1 MEEELDAVAEGRADW
16 REVLG
21 KFWAT
26 FEPLVTEKAT
36 SIGAGDYRSRPSE
49 EKCSQDHPMEERLG
63 RFGWYL
69 ACSLYPEHSE
79 RKSLSKVIG
88 DDTPG
93 GDVPTLEGAGLPCPQ
108 CGAEHGGKMA
118 QRRSR
123 YGYFLGCDRY
133 PECKF
138 IPKAEVPEEFRLA
151 FEALC
156 PACGGEHGGK
166 LRPRRNNKRNTYFY
180 SCDRYPEC
188 KTIRPRPTG
197 ATHAECGA
205 TIGKDDEGGICT
217 RCGARVDLPE
227 GELVGLVIAGGTAD
241 PLAFAPKRGRRVAAD
256 GKAKATGN
264 KAKVAS
270 RARTVKSK
278 GKPKRIPAAAAD
290 SVAEMSTS
298 DAAGAEDEAT

>member
-1 MEEELDAVAEGRADW
+1 
-16 REVLG
+16 
-21 KFWAT
+21 
-26 FEPLVTEKAT
+26 
-36 SIGAGDYRSRPSE
+36 
-49 EKCSQDHPMEERLG
+49 
-63 RFGWYL
+63 
-69 ACSLYPEHSE
+69 
-79 RKSLSKVIG
+79 
-88 DDTPG
+88 
-93 GDVPTLEGAGLPCPQ
+93 
-108 CGAEHGGKMA
+108 MA
-118 QRRSR
+118 QRLSR
-123 YGYFLGCDRY
+123 FGYFLGCDRY

-138 IPKAEVPEEFRLA
+138 IPKPEVPEEFRLA

-156 PACGGEHGGK
+156 PVCGGEHGGK

-256 GKAKATGN
+256 GKAKAEGN

-278 GKPKRIPAAAAD
+278 GKTKRIPAAAA
-290 SVAEMSTS
+290 VAAAELSAS
-298 DAAGAEDEAT
+298 DAAGGEDEAT

>member
-1 MEEELDAVAEGRADW
+1 MSTPRKASGVAS
-16 REVLG
+16 
-21 KFWAT
+21 AT
-26 FEPLVTEKAT
+26 ATCSPRKVTLRPAAEAASGT
-36 SIGAGDYRSRPSE
+36 SLR
-49 EKCSQDHPMEERLG
+49 
-63 RFGWYL
+63 
-69 ACSLYPEHSE
+69 
-79 RKSLSKVIG
+79 
-88 DDTPG
+88 T
-93 GDVPTLEGAGLPCPQ
+93 
-108 CGAEHGGKMA
+108 
-118 QRRSR
+118 
-123 YGYFLGCDRY
+123 
-133 PECKF
+133 
-138 IPKAEVPEEFRLA
+138 
-151 FEALC
+151 
-156 PACGGEHGGK
+156 GK

-278 GKPKRIPAAAAD
+278 GKPKRIPAAAA
-290 SVAEMSTS
+290 VAAAAVAAAEPSAS